1 MESCQGSP
9 FKIREVEFYLNADLK
24 KLDDSQIQAGLNC
37 FREARNSLEATNLEL
52 AHLQGEGKNKEARE
66 YVVDKIDKMKPKVEA
81 KSRLAESLVLLSGA
95 EDKIKEM
102 TGKNGA
108 VEVDTVWDCYDM
120 YGAPRRLVG

>member
-1 MESCQGSP
+1 
-9 FKIREVEFYLNADLK
+9 
-24 KLDDSQIQAGLNC
+24 
-37 FREARNSLEATNLEL
+37 
-52 AHLQGEGKNKEARE
+52 
-66 YVVDKIDKMKPKVEA
+66 MKTKVEA